1 MSSLFLSPHLFLP
14 LFPFPSWLYSL
25 KTERFPV
32 HNLIFCIRNI
42 YIYFFLCLRFHLVF
56 IKRSSN
62 KHATCRQQSREGS
75 VSRSCLLRHVG
86 YLSFLGT
93 HATETHCQHCL
104 HRTFYYLCCHLSVCG
119 LKWLF
124 YVQVSAMIPC
134 QSILGKNAS
143 DLPLHE
149 PSQGCVLFFWQRSLI
164 LFQEKLCG
172 RTKCAAY
179 CCSNI
184 SSERKNVCLV
194 LYSTYLFIPCPQSN
208 PKKCY
213 AKELKGKR
221 KEEKYQNRNYKFRD

>member
-143 DLPLHE
+143 DLPLGE

-184 SSERKNVCLV
+184 SSERKKCLFGAIFN
-194 LYSTYLFIPCPQSN
+194 LPFHSMPTIQSQEML
-208 PKKCY
+208 CQGT
-213 AKELKGKR
+213 KGKKKGR
-221 KEEKYQNRNYKFRD
+221 KISE